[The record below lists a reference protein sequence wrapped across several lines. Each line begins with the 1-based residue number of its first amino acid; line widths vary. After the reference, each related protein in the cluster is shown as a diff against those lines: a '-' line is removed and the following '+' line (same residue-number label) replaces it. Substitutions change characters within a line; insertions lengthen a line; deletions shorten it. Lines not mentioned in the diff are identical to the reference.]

1 MMLQLLML
9 LLRLLMLLMPR
20 LLLPTV
26 LLLLLLPL
34 LLLKD
39 MPGSMSEAS
48 RMVQKRNCTI
58 LDGGS
63 CLPPK
68 PT

>member
-1 MMLQLLML
+1 MLQLLML
-9 LLRLLMLLMPR
+9 LLQLLMLLMPK

-26 LLLLLLPL
+26 LLLLLRL

-39 MPGSMSEAS
+39 MPGSMSETR

-58 LDGGS
+58 LDGGR
-63 CLPPK
+63 CLPPI